1 MSAWYT
7 IRLCLLLELCDLFL
21 FSVFPLQVGRLF
33 PLNVKSSLLLFLL
46 TCKTSEFT
54 MQPFR
59 MMHSSAR
66 PSFAELQSTQG
77 EPTDCAKPVII
88 GLYGLPGA
96 GKTFWLDKL
105 KTVLGN
111 DDFAFYDGSDI
122 IAAVTPG
129 GLEAFQDLMQEVQSR
144 CRERA
149 IARIKQE
156 C

>member
-1 MSAWYT
+1 
-7 IRLCLLLELCDLFL
+7 
-21 FSVFPLQVGRLF
+21 
-33 PLNVKSSLLLFLL
+33 
-46 TCKTSEFT
+46 
-54 MQPFR
+54 

-66 PSFAELQSTQG
+66 PSFAELQSTQ
-77 EPTDCAKPVII
+77 DCAKPVII
-88 GLYGLPGA
+88 GLYGLAGA

-129 GLEAFQDLMQEVQSR
+129 GLEAFQNLMQEAQSQ
-144 CRERA
+144 CCERA
-149 IARIKQE
+149 IVRTKQE